1 MKKLI
6 KWISLALAATSCA
19 MFAACTPSSL
29 EKAKEKMAKEGYEVF
44 EISKYVPSILL
55 PETCVGN
62 MAAVEVEG
70 LNILSADWLYACLFE
85 TANDAK
91 AFVADWDEVIGKG
104 TAIQD
109 GKWVYAGSEDAI
121 EDFTEGLF

>member
-29 EKAKEKMAKEGYEVF
+29 EKAKERMAKEGYKVDMIE
-44 EISKYVPSILL
+44 ELL
-55 PETCVGN
+55 PNNCVGGIY
-62 MAAVEVEG
+62 AIDSDIDTIRAFLFE
-70 LNILSADWLYACLFE
+70 SAD
-85 TANDAK
+85 DAK
-91 AFVADWDEVIGKG
+91 AFVEKKT
-104 TAIQD
+104 TAAVFILEKSTPIQD